1 MTKDPS
7 LYLFSYFSVVGG
19 GGVQSVYFHYSIVI
33 IYRQAQANTLFPVK
47 AIIEGHWSAKVM
59 RDGSDVRGSR
69 KHQSE
74 DRQVVDWTSKQRV

>member
-1 MTKDPS
+1 M
-7 LYLFSYFSVVGG
+7 
-19 GGVQSVYFHYSIVI
+19 QSVYFHYSIVI

-74 DRQVVDWTSKQRV
+74 DRQVVDWTQCHLKAESLTRRAFFYQTKYHIIL